1 VISKQAIDNF
11 AANLPDEVKASVR
24 DGTTS
29 SYDKRLEAMEAD
41 YEDVD
46 ALRALAGQIKQHTVD
61 HLDDYLRQ
69 AEARLAERRITV
81 HYAWDPEAARRIV
94 LDILAQRGATRVVKS
109 KSMVSE
115 EAALTAFLTAQGIE
129 TTESDLGEFIVQLD
143 EDHPSHVVKPI
154 IHKNRRQI
162 AITFQQ
168 HGLGD
173 YDEDPE
179 GITRRARTFMRERFL
194 AADAAI
200 SGANFVSAESGRIA
214 VVTNEG
220 NSRFGVAAAPL
231 CIVLTG
237 IEKLLPRDRDFGLFL
252 SLLARSA
259 TGQRMTSYV
268 EFLHGPRLDTQ
279 PDGPEEMHLVFM
291 NNHRTEA
298 LGTPFSSALR
308 CIRCGACM
316 NVCPVYRQTSGHAY
330 RNVYPGP
337 IGAVLDPILAGP
349 EGFAEQ
355 ADLARAS
362 TLCGACNEV
371 CPVNIPIPDLLVR
384 HRTRAVEENARIA
397 NLGTPPMGGWARLA
411 TSPRT
416 WRAGMNASNAMNYV
430 PLDLLPVYP
439 VRAWLEQRELPDWR
453 GGHFRSWM
461 RKRDGHDKAGT
472 DTRPSEVAGK
482 GSQDE

>member
-1 VISKQAIDNF
+1 MISKQAMDAY
-11 AANLPDEVKASVR
+11 AATLSDEVRASVR

-29 SYDKRLEAMEAD
+29 SYDKRLEAMTAD
-41 YEDVD
+41 FADPD
-46 ALRALAGQIKQHTVD
+46 ALRRLAGQVKQHTID
-61 HLDDYLRQ
+61 HLDEYLAQ
-69 AEARLAERRITV
+69 AETRLAERQVHV
-81 HYAWDPEAARRIV
+81 HYAWDPDSARQTVLRI
-94 LDILAQRGATRVVKS
+94 LTRRGARRVVKS

-115 EAALTAFLTAQGIE
+115 EAALTEFLGSQGID

-143 EDHPSHVVKPI
+143 NDHPSHVVKPI

-162 AITFQQ
+162 AATFQK

-179 GITRRARTFMRERFL
+179 RIARRARAFMRERFL
-194 AADAAI
+194 SADAAI
-200 SGANFVSAESGRIA
+200 SGANFISAESGRIA

-252 SLLARSA
+252 ALLARSA

-268 EFLHGPRLDTQ
+268 EFLHGPRDASQ
-279 PDGPEEMHLVFM
+279 ADGPEEMHVIFM
-291 NNHRTEA
+291 NNHRTDA
-298 LGTPFSSALR
+298 LGTAFSPALR

-349 EGFAEQ
+349 EGFPEQ

-362 TLCGACNEV
+362 TLCGACNDV

-384 HRTRAVEENARIA
+384 HRERAVTEKATKA
-397 NLGTPPMGGWARLA
+397 NLGTPPMGTWARLA
-411 TSPRT
+411 SSPRT
-416 WRAGMNASNAMNYV
+416 WRAAMGASNAMNHV
-430 PLDLLPVYP
+430 PLDRLPVYP
-439 VRAWLEQRELPDWR
+439 VRAWFEQRDLPEWR
-453 GGHFRSWM
+453 GGKFRAWF
-461 RKRDGHDKAGT
+461 RKRQKISGNGGGHD
-472 DTRPSEVAGK
+472 E
-482 GSQDE
+482 

>member
-1 VISKQAIDNF
+1 MISKQAVDNF
-11 AANLPDEVKASVR
+11 AANLSDEVRASVR

-29 SYDKRLEAMEAD
+29 GYDKRLEAMT
-41 YEDVD
+41 EDFRDPD
-46 ALRALAGQIKQHTVD
+46 ALRRLAGQIKQHAVD
-61 HLDDYLRQ
+61 HLDDYLVQ
-69 AEARLAERRITV
+69 AEARLTERNIQV
-81 HYAWDPEAARRIV
+81 HHAWDTESARQTVLRI
-94 LDILAQRGATRVVKS
+94 LTRRGARRVVKS

-115 EAALTAFLTAQGIE
+115 EAGLTEFLIEQGIE

-143 EDHPSHVVKPI
+143 HDHPSHVVKPI

-162 AITFQQ
+162 ATTFQQ

-179 GITRRARTFMRERFL
+179 RITRRARAYMRERFL
-194 AADAAI
+194 SADAAI

-237 IEKLLPRDRDFGLFL
+237 IEKLLPRDRDLGLFL

-268 EFLHGPRLDTQ
+268 EFLHGPRGPSQ
-279 PDGPEEMHLVFM
+279 ADGPEEMHVIFM

-298 LGTPFSSALR
+298 LGTPFSAALR

-316 NVCPVYRQTSGHAY
+316 NVCPVYRQASGHAY

-349 EGFAEQ
+349 EGFSEE

-362 TLCGACNEV
+362 TLCGACNDV

-384 HRTRAVEENARIA
+384 HRERAVVENAVKA
-397 NLGTPPMGGWARLA
+397 NVGTPPMGGWGRLA
-411 TSPRT
+411 SSPRT
-416 WRAGMNASNAMNYV
+416 WRAAMMVSNVMNYS
-430 PLDLLPVYP
+430 PLDRLPVYP
-439 VRAWLEQRELPDWR
+439 VRAWLEQRDLPEWR
-453 GGHFRSWM
+453 GGRFRAWF
-461 RKRDGHDKAGT
+461 RKR
-472 DTRPSEVAGK
+472 RSVPGK
-482 GSQDE
+482 SGDRDD

>member
-1 VISKQAIDNF
+1 MISKQAMDHF
-11 AANLPDEVKASVR
+11 AANLPDEVRASVR

-29 SYDKRLEAMEAD
+29 SHDKRLEAMTAD
-41 YEDVD
+41 FEDPD
-46 ALRALAGQIKQHTVD
+46 ALRRLAGQVKQHTVD
-61 HLDDYLRQ
+61 HLDEYLLR
-69 AEARLAERRITV
+69 AEERLKARGIRV
-81 HYAWDPEAARRIV
+81 HYAWDPESARRTV
-94 LDILAQRGATRVVKS
+94 LGILSHHGAKRVVKS

-115 EAALTAFLTAQGIE
+115 EAALTEFLGDEGIE

-143 EDHPSHVVKPI
+143 DDHPSHVVKPI

-162 AITFQQ
+162 AATFQQ

-179 GITRRARTFMRERFL
+179 RITRRARAFMRKRFL
-194 AADAAI
+194 SADVAI
-200 SGANFVSAESGRIA
+200 SGANFISAESGRIA

-220 NSRFGVAAAPL
+220 NSRFGVAAAPV

-237 IEKLLPRDRDFGLFL
+237 IEKLLPRDRDLGLFL
-252 SLLARSA
+252 SLLPRSA

-268 EFLHGPRLDTQ
+268 EFLHGPRDAGQ
-279 PDGPEEMHLVFM
+279 ADGPEEMHVIFM

-298 LGTPFSSALR
+298 LGTAFSPALR

-316 NVCPVYRQTSGHAY
+316 NVCPVYRQVSGHAY

-349 EGFAEQ
+349 DDFASQ
-355 ADLARAS
+355 ADLPRAS

-371 CPVNIPIPDLLVR
+371 CPVDIPIPDLLVR
-384 HRTRAVEENARIA
+384 HRERAVEEKAKQA
-397 NLGTPPMGGWARLA
+397 NQGTPPMGGWARLA
-411 TSPRT
+411 SRPRT
-416 WRAGMNASNAMNYV
+416 WRAAMNASNAMNYV

-439 VRAWLEQRELPDWR
+439 VRAWLEQRELPEWR
-453 GGHFRSWM
+453 GGRFRAWF
-461 RKRDGHDKAGT
+461 RKRSRTGGT
-472 DTRPSEVAGK
+472 PKSPLEK
-482 GSQDE
+482 PDE